1 MVKGERTSAF
11 LRGHRG
17 WTLAFIGASLALVA
31 AVAVTAWPAR
41 STPSDSGLQGRVWLG
56 PLSPVQQVAGPP
68 NERPYSA
75 TLEVLGP
82 GNRIVATVH
91 SDPDGHFRVDLAEG
105 AYVLQGVSGSNGLP
119 HANPVSFLVAA
130 HRFATV
136 RVSFDTG
143 IR

>member
-56 PLSPVQQVAGPP
+56 PLSPVQQVGGPA

-82 GNRIVATVH
+82 GNRIVTTVR
-91 SDPDGHFRVDLAEG
+91 SGQDGHFRVNLAEG
-105 AYVLQGVSGSNGLP
+105 AYVLQGVADSNGLP
-119 HANPVSFLVAA
+119 RANPVSVVVVA

-136 RVSFDTG
+136 RVWFATG